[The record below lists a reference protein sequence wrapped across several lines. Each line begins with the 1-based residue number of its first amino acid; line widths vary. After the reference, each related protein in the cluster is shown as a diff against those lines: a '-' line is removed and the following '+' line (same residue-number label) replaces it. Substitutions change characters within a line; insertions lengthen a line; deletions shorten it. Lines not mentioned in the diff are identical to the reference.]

1 MKKGGKRSGR
11 KNPKVFYLN
20 WIGIREVCRRIGFL
34 GWKLN
39 ALEEKK
45 KGGDGANAFFWFN
58 SMISTII
65 IILLLF
71 IFIFSLLFFL
81 GFESHNRCWRSGLT
95 SSHWQRGSAA
105 CWDVWHV
112 AKEGCTWASGDC
124 DFFSTSTQ
132 THTIP
137 SFSLAY
143 FIN

>member
-71 IFIFSLLFFL
+71 IFIFSLLFFWVL
-81 GFESHNRCWRSGLT
+81 RATTGVGVRDLQVVIGKEVLRHAEMYDTWQKRDARGPQVT
-95 SSHWQRGSAA
+95 AISSPPALKLIPFLHFHWL
-105 CWDVWHV
+105 
-112 AKEGCTWASGDC
+112 
-124 DFFSTSTQ
+124 
-132 THTIP
+132 I
-137 SFSLAY
+137 L
-143 FIN
+143 